1 MSTFSTEKTPRV
13 SLVVVGAGRGR
24 RLGCEGAK
32 AFLPLMGN
40 PIVLRTLG
48 VFSGLEF
55 ISQRILVVPEGYVE
69 LVKSEATKE
78 PLVEEL
84 DEVIAG
90 GVRRQDS
97 VARGIAAVDEGCD
110 FVMIHDAVRP
120 FVRREDIVRCVEAA
134 WRAGAAVVGVRAA
147 DTLKECDGEGK
158 VLRTV
163 PREGLWAVQTPQVFR
178 REIILEAYEKFGQED
193 STDDSGLVEMLG
205 HNVVVVEGRRDNIK
219 VTWEEDVG
227 LGEALLRGKK
237 DQNLP

>member
-1 MSTFSTEKTPRV
+1 
-13 SLVVVGAGRGR
+13 LVVVGAGRGR
-24 RLGCEGAK
+24 RLGWEGAK
-32 AFLPLMGN
+32 AFLPLMGK

-69 LVKSEATKE
+69 RVKSEATKE

-97 VARGIAAVDEGCD
+97 VARGIAAVDEACD
-110 FVMIHDAVRP
+110 LVMIHDAVRP
-120 FVRREDIVRCVEAA
+120 FVRREDVVRCVEAA
-134 WRAGAAVVGVRAA
+134 WESGAAVVGVRAA
-147 DTLKECDGEGK
+147 DTLKECDGEGR

-163 PREGLWAVQTPQVFR
+163 LREKLWSVQTPQVFR
-178 REIILEAYEKFGQED
+178 RDIIFEAYEKFGEKD

-205 HNVVVVEGRRDNIK
+205 QNVVVVEGRRDNIK

>member
-1 MSTFSTEKTPRV
+1 
-13 SLVVVGAGRGR
+13 
-24 RLGCEGAK
+24 
-32 AFLPLMGN
+32 MGN

-178 REIILEAYEKFGQED
+178 REVILEAYEKFGRED